1 MSPLVGFAPKSR
13 KISLVLAALES
24 AEHASCIADKK
35 GSIVYANPAFCR
47 MTGYSPEQLA
57 GTDFMML
64 QSPHTLREVY
74 RELWHAIREGRTWRG
89 ELWYARK
96 DGGSSPCGVVI
107 TPFTAPP
114 NNARYYYLVQ
124 RDIADRLALEEERL
138 QQQRQLEDEV
148 RRQTA
153 ELAKLYD
160 IGAALHTSLDLEE
173 TLQVALVAV
182 TAGEGYRFNRAF
194 LFLVDEENPNHL
206 VGQMAVGP
214 FSAEEAGRIWQE
226 LAQTPRGEPLA
237 EALRRYSAQI
247 QDRESGLNQL
257 VRDIRIP
264 LDYPH
269 CPLARA
275 MRENR
280 AQVVESTQY
289 PECAGCGF
297 FHHLNTPG
305 FAVVP
310 LVYLGRAEGCI
321 VADNAITRQPIL
333 PEELRTLEM
342 FADHAAEAIA
352 NALLYRQTEDLVL
365 ERDQALADLQTN
377 QQRLVESEKMAA
389 LGRMAA
395 TVVHEL
401 RTPMVIIGGYARNLL
416 KGRPGESTW
425 TTDLEIIRDEISR
438 LEDVVERLLFYA
450 RPTEPQRAPGNLN
463 RCVESLI
470 LYLAEEIEAH
480 HIHVHLDLASD
491 LPDTLFD
498 DRQMRQVFLNLVSNG
513 IQAMEKGGELTLTTG
528 REGDCIIITVAD
540 TGSGIAPPNLRRIFE
555 PFYTTKPRGTGLGL
569 HITQRIVQGHGGR
582 IEIASKAGQGA
593 TFIIRMPANP
603 PEKGNGAA

>member
-1 MSPLVGFAPKSR
+1 MSPLIGLAPKSR
-13 KISLVLAALES
+13 KISLVLEALES

-35 GSIVYANPAFCR
+35 GGIVYANPAFCQ

-64 QSPHTLREVY
+64 QSPHTPRDVY
-74 RELWHAIREGRTWRG
+74 RDLWHAIREGQAWRG
-89 ELWYARK
+89 ELWYVRK
-96 DGGSSPCGVVI
+96 DGSSSPCGVVI
-107 TPFTAPP
+107 IPFIAPP
-114 NNARYYYLVQ
+114 NNTRYYYLVQ

-138 QQQRQLEDEV
+138 RQQRQLEEEV

-194 LFLVDEENPNHL
+194 LFLVDEDNPDQI

-214 FSAEEAGRIWQE
+214 FSAEEAGRIWQG

-237 EALRRYSAQI
+237 EVLRRYSAQI
-247 QDRESGLNQL
+247 QDREGGINQL

-264 LDYPH
+264 LDYPN

-280 AQVVESTQY
+280 AQVVESAQY

-310 LVYLGRAEGCI
+310 LVYLGHAEGCI
-321 VADNAITRQPIL
+321 IADNAITRQPIL

-365 ERDQALADLQTN
+365 QRDQALADLQTN

-416 KGRPGESTW
+416 KNLPDNQAW
-425 TTDLEIIRDEISR
+425 TSDLAVIRDEVSR
-438 LEDVVERLLFYA
+438 LEDVIERLLFYA
-450 RPTEPQRAPGNLN
+450 RPTDPERTPGNLN
-463 RCVESLI
+463 RCIESLVF
-470 LYLAEEIEAH
+470 YLAEEIEAH
-480 HIHVHLDLASD
+480 RIRVHLDLAPD
-491 LPDTLFD
+491 LSDTLFD
-498 DRQMRQVFLNLVSNG
+498 DRQMRQVFLNLVSNA
-513 IQAMEKGGELTLTTG
+513 IQAMENGGELTIASA
-528 REGDCIIITVAD
+528 RQDDCIVITLSD
-540 TGSGIAPPNLRRIFE
+540 TGSGIAPSNLRRIFE
-555 PFYTTKPRGTGLGL
+555 PFFTTKPRGTGLGL
-569 HITQRIVQGHGGR
+569 HITHRIIQGHGGH
-582 IEIASKAGQGA
+582 IEVASKPGEGA
-593 TFIIRMPANP
+593 TFIIRLPANP
-603 PEKGNGAA
+603 PEKGNGNA